1 MVGENT
7 EILFEN
13 GSAEKEKAAPGIS
26 PVLFVCQGRTIS
38 DYKLFGRQQMGRPV
52 ESMVPDIP
60 IFDRFA
66 SRHHGFFVTED
77 SGVFYTVEKTTNGIL
92 YKGELLD
99 PGVTIKLSDGDELII
114 PSGDMSDGQSVI
126 LIFANSGARIHL
138 WREFQ
143 QASKDKLTG
152 LYGRD
157 SFVLWWYQNCKKKDY
172 RDAFLFILDVDD
184 FKLINDRSGHN
195 QGDMVLKSVADQ
207 LKRSVRYES
216 QVCRWGGDEF
226 VGIFPGDYSQAGER
240 LKDLSRNIE
249 KASADAGAGI
259 TVSVGYADV
268 HSTGNVYDIPGI
280 VAVADKAL
288 YKVKQTGKNGIA
300 CTKRQSGP
308 G

>member
-1 MVGENT
+1 MIGENT

-13 GSAEKEKAAPGIS
+13 GSAENEKTAPGTH

-38 DYKLFGRQQMGRPV
+38 EYGLFGKQQMGRPV
-52 ESMVPDIP
+52 EDIVPDIP

-66 SRHHGFFVTED
+66 SRRHGFFVTED
-77 SGVFYTVEKTTNGIL
+77 SGVFYTAEKTTNGIL

-99 PGVTIKLSDGDELII
+99 PGETIRLSDGDELII

-126 LIFANSGARIHL
+126 LIFAGSGARIRL

-152 LYGRD
+152 LFGRD
-157 SFVLWWYQNCKKKDY
+157 SFILWWYQNCKKKDY
-172 RDAFLFILDVDD
+172 REAFLFILDVDD
-184 FKLINDRSGHN
+184 FKLINDRKGHN
-195 QGDMVLKSVADQ
+195 HGDAVLRSVADQ

-226 VGIFPGDYSQAGER
+226 VGIFPGNRSQAGDR
-240 LKDLSRNIE
+240 LMELSRNIE
-249 KASADAGAGI
+249 KATADLGTGI

-268 HSTGNVYDIPGI
+268 HSTGNLYDIPGI
-280 VAVADKAL
+280 VSVADKAL
-288 YKVKQTGKNGIA
+288 YKVKQAGKNGIA
-300 CTKRQSGP
+300 STRRQ
-308 G
+308 